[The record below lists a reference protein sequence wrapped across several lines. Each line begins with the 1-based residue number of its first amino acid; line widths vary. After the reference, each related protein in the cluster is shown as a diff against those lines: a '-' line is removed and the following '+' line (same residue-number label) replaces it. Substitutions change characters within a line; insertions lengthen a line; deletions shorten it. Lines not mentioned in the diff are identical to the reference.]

1 MQFKTAALAV
11 ATVAA
16 ILATVAATLPESTV
30 AQGTRLPEEPAIRKA
45 LGERLKGLPP
55 VDEVSKSP
63 LPGLFEVR
71 IGNDVFYTDA
81 SGDYVVNGQIIEL
94 KTQRNLTEERLAKLT
109 AIDFSALPLK
119 DAIVWKTG
127 TGKRRIAVFADP
139 NCGFCKRFERELG
152 NVKDLTVYTFLIPI
166 LGGDS
171 PEKAKAIWCSKDSTA
186 AWRNWMVD
194 GTTPPKLLGDCATP
208 LDRNLE
214 LSRKHRVSGTPAI
227 VFENGVRVP
236 GMLTADQLEKQLA
249 SNTKG

>member
-1 MQFKTAALAV
+1 MTFKTAALAV

-16 ILATVAATLPESTV
+16 ILATAALTLPEFTV
-30 AQGTRLPEEPAIRKA
+30 AQSTQLPQEPAIRKA
-45 LGERLKGLPP
+45 LAERLKGLPP
-55 VDEVSKSP
+55 IDEVSKSP

-71 IGNDVFYTDA
+71 IGNDIVYTDA
-81 SGDYVVNGQIIEL
+81 NGDYIVNGQIIEL
-94 KTQRNLTEERLAKLT
+94 KTQRNLTEERVAKLT
-109 AIDFSALPLK
+109 AIDFEALPLK
-119 DAIVWKTG
+119 DAIVWKNG

-139 NCGFCKRFERELG
+139 NCGYCKRFERELG
-152 NVKDLTVYTFLIPI
+152 NVKDVTVYTFLIPI

-171 PEKAKAIWCSKDSTA
+171 PDKAKAIWCAKDSTA
-186 AWRNWMVD
+186 AYRNWMVD

-214 LSRKHRVSGTPAI
+214 LSRKHRVTGTPAI

-249 SNTKG
+249 SNSKG

>member
-16 ILATVAATLPESTV
+16 VLATTALTLPQSTV
-30 AQGTRLPEEPAIRKA
+30 AQGSRLPEEPAIRKA

-55 VDEVSKSP
+55 IDEVSKSP

-71 IGNDVFYTDA
+71 IGNDIVYTDA
-81 SGDYVVNGQIIEL
+81 NGDYLINGHLIEV
-94 KTQRNLTEERLAKLT
+94 KTQRNLTEERVAKLT
-109 AIDFSALPLK
+109 AIDFGALPLK
-119 DAIVWKTG
+119 DAIVWKNG
-127 TGKRRIAVFADP
+127 NGKRRIAVFADP

-152 NVKDLTVYTFLIPI
+152 NVKDVTVYTFMIPI

-171 PEKAKAIWCSKDSTA
+171 PEKAKAIWCAKDATA

-194 GTTPPKLLGDCATP
+194 GTTPPRLLGDCATP
-208 LDRNLE
+208 LERNLE
-214 LSRKHRVSGTPAI
+214 LSRKHRVNGTPAI

-249 SNTKG
+249 SNRKG